1 MKKINFYGMYS
12 LMMMILLQM
21 EIFSKMEDLWDIIW

>member
-1 MKKINFYGMYS
+1 MKKINFYCMYS

-21 EIFSKMEDLWDIIW
+21 EIISKMEDLWDIIW

>member
-1 MKKINFYGMYS
+1 MKKINCYCMYS

>member
-21 EIFSKMEDLWDIIW
+21 EIISKMEDLWDIIW

>member
-21 EIFSKMEDLWDIIW
+21 EIISKMEDLWDII